1 VAIAGIFFKFVFDYQ
16 MSEDS
21 NETSHG
27 KTMFSEKAV
36 KDRKTK
42 VEIPKIFE
50 QLFSLSLGT
59 SVYNLENRVR
69 RLVIQNNSWCCCVA

>member
-1 VAIAGIFFKFVFDYQ
+1 
-16 MSEDS
+16 
-21 NETSHG
+21 
-27 KTMFSEKAV
+27 MFSEKAV

>member
-1 VAIAGIFFKFVFDYQ
+1 
-16 MSEDS
+16 MSKDS

-27 KTMFSEKAV
+27 KTKKIQTHVKKYMFSEKAV

-50 QLFSLSLGT
+50 QLFSLSVHT
-59 SVYNLENRVR
+59 SVYNLEKSACCQ
-69 RLVIQNNSWCCCVA
+69 VIQNNNWCCCAA